1 MSQVTTRWR
10 ITPAAWVGI
19 ALAFL
24 AEASANALRAYGL
37 GAHEAEY
44 TITLHGYAVS
54 IAGAAMILFAVA
66 LSLSQS
72 RAAWVALEPGRSST
86 MRLLGGLVAAALIFV
101 SACAMSSVMLKAT
114 RATGA
119 SEAHDRG
126 AFDRAE
132 AVYKAA
138 KADFDKVRD
147 ADTVEAVEAKIA
159 SLGIDANVWRRS
171 NECRDAAKKVVWQNE
186 CQPFFK
192 LQPALAAAQSKAD
205 LQSRLPGLQAKLD
218 AAPRPEKA
226 SDAEAFVNAAWS
238 WAAALAIILV
248 ATVGPALFASE
259 VRIPVP
265 ISEPV
270 PVPDTA
276 AKLET
281 KRATMPKGGRRGRKR
296 DAKVVVSFVDAFR
309 TRHGRAPS
317 GAEIRAEFPELPK
330 STAYDYATRTRNSR

>member
-1 MSQVTTRWR
+1 MSKPTTRWR
-10 ITPAAWVGI
+10 ITPAAWAGI

-44 TITLHGYAVS
+44 TIAVHGYSVS
-54 IAGAAMILFAVA
+54 VAGAVMVLFAVA

-72 RAAWVALEPGRSST
+72 RAAWVALEPGRSVT
-86 MRLLGGLVAAALIFV
+86 MRLLGGFVAAVLIFV

-119 SEAHDRG
+119 SETHERG

-132 AVYKAA
+132 AAYKAA
-138 KADFDKVRD
+138 KADFDKVKD
-147 ADTVEAVEAKIA
+147 AETVEAVEARIA
-159 SLGIDANVWRRS
+159 GLRIDASIWRRS
-171 NECRDAAKKVVWQNE
+171 NECRDAAKKAVWQNE

-192 LQPALAAAQSKAD
+192 LQPALAAAQTKAD
-205 LQSRLPGLQAKLD
+205 LQSRLPDLQAKLD

-226 SDAEAFVNAAWS
+226 SDAEAFVNEAWS

-259 VRIPVP
+259 VQIP
-265 ISEPV
+265 ISTPEPE
-270 PVPDTA
+270 PDTA
-276 AKLET
+276 AKPET
-281 KRATMPKGGRRGRKR
+281 KRPTDPKGGRRGRKR
-296 DAKVVVSFVDAFR
+296 DAKVVVSFADAFR
-309 TRHGRAPS
+309 TRYGRSPS

-330 STAYDYATRTRNSR
+330 STAYDYATRTRKSR